1 MLGPSMSVD
10 KLASAFQGEK
20 ILITGGAG
28 FVGSHIT
35 SRLMD
40 KCKITLFD
48 NLRRNSISSMALAK
62 NVQLIKGDVLD
73 SANLEKAVRDVD
85 VIFHLAAVA
94 GINTVTKSPITTM
107 KINLIGTYNLF
118 EAIEKVNPKIKRVVL
133 TSTSEVYGKYSFLG
147 KEEDLTSQGPVN
159 EPRWCY
165 ATSKLA
171 AEHLAHSYFLERKIP
186 VTILRYFNIYGPRQ
200 TGESAMHNFI
210 EKSLKG
216 EDLTIFGDG
225 LQVRSWCYVEDAVE
239 GSLLAA
245 QSDKSVGGVF
255 NIGNPKTAITVASLA
270 ETVVQIAKS
279 KSKINYVPKDF
290 ADVELRI
297 PDITLARKVLGY
309 EPKVDLQEGIQRTIS
324 WYSEIEGK

>member
-1 MLGPSMSVD
+1 M
-10 KLASAFQGEK
+10 
-20 ILITGGAG
+20 
-28 FVGSHIT
+28 GSHIT
-35 SRLMD
+35 ERLMD
-40 KCKITLFD
+40 NCKITLFD
-48 NLRRNSISSMALAK
+48 NLRRDSISAMKLNK
-62 NVQLIKGDVLD
+62 NVRLVKGDVLD
-73 SANLEKAVRDVD
+73 PNSLENAVKDVD

-118 EAIEKVNPKIKRVVL
+118 QAIEKKNPKVGRVVL

-147 KEEDLTSQGPVN
+147 KEDGLTSQGPVS

-171 AEHLAHSYFLERKIP
+171 AEHLAHSYFLEKRIP
-186 VTILRYFNIYGPRQ
+186 VTILRYFNVYGPRQ
-200 TGESAMHNFI
+200 TGESAIHNFV

-225 LQVRSWCYVEDAVE
+225 LQVRSWCHVNDGVD
-239 GSLLAA
+239 GTLLAA
-245 QSDKSVGGVF
+245 SSDKAIGEVF

-270 ETVVQIAKS
+270 EMVVQLSKS
-279 KSKINYVPKDF
+279 KSKIKYVPKDF

-297 PDITLARKVLGY
+297 PDISLARNVLGFS
-309 EPKVDLQEGIQRTIS
+309 PKVDLQEGILKTLEWFS
-324 WYSEIEGK
+324 TKEGT

>member
-1 MLGPSMSVD
+1 M
-10 KLASAFQGEK
+10 KL
-20 ILITGGAG
+20 
-28 FVGSHIT
+28 
-35 SRLMD
+35 
-40 KCKITLFD
+40 
-48 NLRRNSISSMALAK
+48 NK
-62 NVQLIKGDVLD
+62 NVRLVKGDVLD
-73 SANLEKAVRDVD
+73 PNSLENVVKDVD

-118 EAIEKVNPKIKRVVL
+118 QAIEKKNPKVGRVVL

-147 KEEDLTSQGPVN
+147 KEDGLTSQGPVS

-171 AEHLAHSYFLERKIP
+171 AEHLAHSYFLEKRIP
-186 VTILRYFNIYGPRQ
+186 VTILRYFNVYGPRQ
-200 TGESAMHNFI
+200 TGESAIHNFV

-225 LQVRSWCYVEDAVE
+225 LQVRSWCHVNDGVD
-239 GSLLAA
+239 GTLLAA
-245 QSDKSVGGVF
+245 SSDKAIGEVF

-270 ETVVQIAKS
+270 EMVVQLSKS
-279 KSKINYVPKDF
+279 KSKIKYVPKDF

-297 PDITLARKVLGY
+297 PDISLARNVLGFS
-309 EPKVDLQEGIQRTIS
+309 PKVDLQEGILKTLEWFS
-324 WYSEIEGK
+324 TKEGT

>member
-1 MLGPSMSVD
+1 MFSG
-10 KLASAFQGEK
+10 KR

-35 SRLMD
+35 ERLMD
-40 KCKITLFD
+40 NCKITLFD
-48 NLRRNSISSMALAK
+48 NLRRDSISAMKLNK
-62 NVQLIKGDVLD
+62 NVRLVKGDVLD
-73 SANLEKAVRDVD
+73 PNSLENVVKDVD

-118 EAIEKVNPKIKRVVL
+118 QAIEEKNPKVGRVVL

-147 KEEDLTSQGPVN
+147 KEDGLTSQGPVS

-171 AEHLAHSYFLERKIP
+171 AEHLAHSYFLEKRIP
-186 VTILRYFNIYGPRQ
+186 VTILRYFNVYGPRQ
-200 TGESAMHNFI
+200 TGESAIHNFV

-225 LQVRSWCYVEDAVE
+225 LQVRSWCHVNDGVD
-239 GSLLAA
+239 GTLLAA
-245 QSDKSVGGVF
+245 SSDKAIGEVF

-270 ETVVQIAKS
+270 EMVVQLSKS
-279 KSKINYVPKDF
+279 KSKIKYVPKDF

-297 PDITLARKVLGY
+297 PDISLARNVLGFS
-309 EPKVDLQEGIQRTIS
+309 PKVDLQEGILKTLEWFS
-324 WYSEIEGK
+324 TKEGT

>member
-1 MLGPSMSVD
+1 MFSG
-10 KLASAFQGEK
+10 KR

-35 SRLMD
+35 ERLMD
-40 KCKITLFD
+40 NCKITLFD
-48 NLRRNSISSMALAK
+48 NLRRDSISAMKLNK
-62 NVQLIKGDVLD
+62 NVRLVKGDVLD
-73 SANLEKAVRDVD
+73 PNSLENVVKDVD

-118 EAIEKVNPKIKRVVL
+118 QAIEKKNPKVGRVVL

-147 KEEDLTSQGPVN
+147 KEDGLTSQGPVS

-171 AEHLAHSYFLERKIP
+171 AEHLAHSYFLEKRIP
-186 VTILRYFNIYGPRQ
+186 VTILRYFNVYGPRQ
-200 TGESAMHNFI
+200 TGESAIHNFV

-225 LQVRSWCYVEDAVE
+225 LQVRSWCHVNDGVD
-239 GSLLAA
+239 GTLLAA
-245 QSDKSVGGVF
+245 SSDKAIGEVF

-270 ETVVQIAKS
+270 EMVVQLSKS
-279 KSKINYVPKDF
+279 KSKIKYVPKDF

-297 PDITLARKVLGY
+297 PDISLARNVLGFS
-309 EPKVDLQEGIQRTIS
+309 PKVDLQEGILKTLEWFS
-324 WYSEIEGK
+324 TKEGT